1 MAERPDR
8 RQQIAEI
15 SQMLTDGVKEVF
27 SSGRYAEWLNTMT
40 KFHTYSLRNQM
51 LIFLQNPN
59 ASYVAGFNK
68 WKELG
73 RSVDKGEHG
82 IRILA
87 PAPYKTKE
95 LLTHDENGELLKPPH
110 ETEVTH
116 MAFKPAYVFDISQTH
131 GRELPELTHNLEGEV
146 RDFES
151 IFKAIE
157 AFSPYPI
164 SFEQIGNGANGYC
177 DHSGKRI
184 VIREGLSQEQTVKTA
199 IHELAHG
206 IMHTPDVKRDRTL
219 FEVQAE
225 SVAYIVCRH
234 FGINTSQYSFGYV
247 AGWAQDKELKALT
260 NSLEEIKD
268 IANELIYSLEPEIE
282 HQRELMENENE
293 LSYSEMLSFKA
304 IPVAEPKEL
313 LMGSDEIKAQLEKSG
328 FEQMESKGRFS
339 DYLLFRDKEINEF
352 IGFYDWQMAA
362 KFASEHRVVSAESK
376 DIRVEGISGSWRV
389 AETKEIHG
397 REYFLLENEQHGKAF
412 PKVIVDNKGFAMTG
426 LTKRGWKE
434 LQEEIFSLDANWSM
448 ESDDMSSLDY
458 RDELHKGRLRL
469 VQLWDEQYNGGIEN
483 VCEDILKSEKRE
495 TVQPQEQPNQSSL
508 IKAGELTKGA
518 QIAGADGFLFDVAEV
533 VKQTDKTI
541 TVRLCSD
548 FSSFKEHWTVKPDGT
563 PGGFIKTF
571 NKESRLRGFKSD
583 EPPKKSISKRL
594 AEKKIECEKI
604 NSGRISP
611 EKSSRDI
618 NITR

>member
-27 SSGRYAEWLNTMT
+27 SSGRYAEWLNTMA
-40 KFHTYSLRNQM
+40 KFHSYSARNQM

-95 LLTHDENGELLKPPH
+95 LLTHDENGELLKTPR
-110 ETEVTH
+110 EIDVTR

-131 GRELPELTHNLEGEV
+131 GRELPELAHRLEGEV
-146 RDFES
+146 QDFES

-184 VIREGLSQEQTVKTA
+184 VIREGLSQEQMVKTA
-199 IHELAHG
+199 IHELAHS

-225 SVAYIVCRH
+225 SAAYIVCRH
-234 FGINTSQYSFGYV
+234 FGIDTSQYSFGYV
-247 AGWAQDKELKALT
+247 AGWAQDKELKLLT
-260 NSLEEIKD
+260 DSLVDIQA
-268 IANELIYSLEPEIE
+268 IANELISFLEPEIE
-282 HQRELMENENE
+282 RQQELALERKEQRLFSDELLRLKQKPVSEAAE
-293 LSYSEMLSFKA
+293 LSMSQEK
-304 IPVAEPKEL
+304 IKE
-313 LMGSDEIKAQLEKSG
+313 QLEKSG

-397 REYFLLENEQHGKAF
+397 RQYFMLENEQHGKVY
-412 PKVIVDNKGFAMTG
+412 PNIIVDDKGFAMTG
-426 LTKRGWKE
+426 LTFDGWKE
-434 LQEEIFSLDANWSM
+434 LHKEIFSLDANWSM
-448 ESDDMSSLDY
+448 ESNDMSSLDY
-458 RDELHKGRLRL
+458 RDVLHDGRLRL
-469 VQLWDEQYNGGIEN
+469 VQLWDEQYNSGIEN
-483 VCEDILKSEKRE
+483 VCEDILKAAKKE
-495 TVQPQEQPNQSSL
+495 TMQPLDKNTD
-508 IKAGELTKGA
+508 IA
-518 QIAGADGFLFDVAEV
+518 QKL
-533 VKQTDKTI
+533 K
-541 TVRLCSD
+541 
-548 FSSFKEHWTVKPDGT
+548 
-563 PGGFIKTF
+563 
-571 NKESRLRGFKSD
+571 

-594 AEKKIECEKI
+594 AEKKIECERI
-604 NSGRISP
+604 NSGRASP
-611 EKSSRDI
+611 EKNDRDI
-618 NITR
+618 SR